1 MWPVMRIT
9 EEQQRERDRQTDRQR
24 QRERERETETD
35 ALPQHTDTHVV
46 SGVSAWE
53 PSENLR
59 NRGRFEVAL
68 MDGI

>member
-9 EEQQRERDRQTDRQR
+9 EEQQRERDRQRE
-24 QRERERETETD
+24 RERERETETD
-35 ALPQHTDTHVV
+35 ALPQHTDTYVV